1 MVPLAMPTL
10 VKFLVVLLALAAL
23 IGGAMTALVVF
34 VEPRQ
39 SEVTVP
45 IPAERLN
52 RDQGNR

>member
-1 MVPLAMPTL
+1 MPTL
-10 VKFLVVLLALAAL
+10 MKFLAVLLAIAAL
-23 IGGAMTALVVF
+23 MGGAMTALVVL
-34 VEPRQ
+34 VEPHQ